1 MYHFVNR
8 ESSIQSFYCLQ
19 LWTCGFVIA
28 RGGRV
33 ETVVPN
39 QTQHFQ
45 QSSEFVFVR
54 IIPSTPPSPVRHY
67 VVFCVSPVCS
77 SVRGKGQTNTKSN
90 LLLSEILKFGPNDA
104 LSTTFSLFICGC
116 WLMLNGIKVPYN
128 KTIRA
133 TEGLYL
139 SDMSPELQ

>member
-28 RGGRV
+28 RGGRA

-54 IIPSTPPSPVRHY
+54 IIPSTPPSPTLPPSVIMLC
-67 VVFCVSPVCS
+67 FVSH
-77 SVRGKGQTNTKSN
+77 
-90 LLLSEILKFGPNDA
+90 
-104 LSTTFSLFICGC
+104 LFV
-116 WLMLNGIKVPYN
+116 LP
-128 KTIRA
+128 
-133 TEGLYL
+133 
-139 SDMSPELQ
+139 

>member
-8 ESSIQSFYCLQ
+8 ESYIQSFYCLQ
-19 LWTCGFVIA
+19 LWTFVIA

-54 IIPSTPPSPVRHY
+54 IISSIPTRPSLC
-67 VVFCVSPVCS
+67 CVLCL
-77 SVRGKGQTNTKSN
+77 TC
-90 LLLSEILKFGPNDA
+90 LLFLKRKRPN
-104 LSTTFSLFICGC
+104 
-116 WLMLNGIKVPYN
+116 KH
-128 KTIRA
+128 
-133 TEGLYL
+133 
-139 SDMSPELQ
+139 